1 MATTAAPGRWT
12 RLTALG
18 RVDGRM
24 LLGVALVAVSIIGGL
39 LFWGS
44 ARETVPVLVAA
55 RELPA
60 GHVIQ
65 RDDLSVAR
73 LKTDGALASLTI
85 PEAELESVVGSTLGN
100 SVHTGELVVK
110 PDLATGIVIGPKEVA
125 ITMPVKADAVYPGLR
140 EGDAVAVLA
149 TPAEADG
156 LTVTVLDRAVVYDVS
171 LEPGRI
177 AVGRDSGSREDRG
190 LTNVTLVVPGVEAE
204 RVAQATVKWTV
215 TLALLSS
222 EDGGLNASGR

>member
-12 RLTALG
+12 RLTVPG

-24 LLGVALVAVSIIGGL
+24 LLGVALVAVSVIGGL

-85 PEAELESVVGSTLGN
+85 SEAELESVVGSTLGN
-100 SVHTGELVVK
+100 AVHAGELVVK
-110 PDLATGIVIGPKEVA
+110 PDLAAGVAIMPKEVA
-125 ITMPVKADAVYPGLR
+125 ITMPVEADAVYQGLR
-140 EGDAVAVLA
+140 QGDSVAVLA
-149 TPAEADG
+149 TPAEAEG
-156 LTVTVLDRAVVYDVS
+156 LTVTILDRAVVYDVS

-177 AVGRDSGSREDRG
+177 AIGRDSGSSEDRG
-190 LTNVTLVVPGVEAE
+190 LTNVTLVVPRDEAE
-204 RVAQATVKWTV
+204 RLAQATVKWTI

-222 EDGGLNASGR
+222 EDGVLNASDR

>member
-12 RLTALG
+12 RLTVPG

-24 LLGVALVAVSIIGGL
+24 LLGVALVAVSVIGGL

-65 RDDLSVAR
+65 RNDLSVAR

-85 PEAELESVVGSTLGN
+85 SESELDSVVGSTLGN
-100 SVHTGELVVK
+100 AVHAGELVVK
-110 PDLATGIVIGPKEVA
+110 PDLATGIIIGPKEVA
-125 ITMPVKADAVYPGLR
+125 ITMPVRADAVYPGLR
-140 EGDAVAVLA
+140 EGDAVTVLA
-149 TPAEADG
+149 TPTEAEG
-156 LTVTVLDRAVVYDVS
+156 LTVTILDRAVVYDVS

-177 AVGRDSGSREDRG
+177 AIGRDSGTTEDRG
-190 LTNVTLVVPGVEAE
+190 LTNVTLVVPRVETE

-215 TLALLSS
+215 TLALLSA
-222 EDGGLNASGR
+222 EDGGVSASER